1 MPAQQKE
8 SVQKGE
14 NQVRTKYFR
23 EWRGVFTKNSRTAI
37 PQDTF
42 YDLTNLIPIGGG
54 NLHTV
59 ADISSALVNYGSDS
73 IYWAEYANINSTDY
87 LICFASNGKVFAYN
101 IAANTSAQI
110 NVGKLLSGANS
121 RMDQW
126 KSQYILFYDTTG
138 YYSWDGTTFTGP
150 ITGGIIPGGTPVSPD
165 IAVFSNRVWL
175 YSGRALYVSAI
186 NSVTDFTLVNGA
198 ITQILTDPQLRGEST
213 RLFSA
218 SGYLYILGKSSIF
231 VISDVYIPSGASPP
245 APVFTV
251 LNVQANIGCDQPASV
266 FVYNRDLM
274 FANTYG
280 LWRLSGVTAEKVSDD
295 IDGTIQWIDTSF
307 SISGGAAQVQNI
319 LQAGFLIKQTNDPV
333 FGTRTIVA
341 NYFDKKWWFANYGN
355 LTFVAGA
362 IKSNRPVMFGFIGNV
377 LYQLYQNTA
386 SSQATRWMTP
396 LWPMEDSLSDKEVFR
411 AGAEITVTT
420 AGNVT
425 LSLDTPNAS
434 NSFVS
439 QTAGLVYWT
448 NNSGSITS
456 WKNNSNAI
464 VSWYTGSYL
473 LYYGDSLGGYGK
485 YVGLTGSVAAGAV
498 YELNANMMD
507 YTLRKRW

>member
-8 SVQKGE
+8 TVERGE

-23 EWRGVFTKNSRTAI
+23 EWRGVYTKNTRTAI

-42 YDLTNLIPIGGG
+42 YDLTNLIPIGAA

-59 ADISSALVNYGSDS
+59 PDISSSLIDYGADS

-87 LICFASNGKVFAYN
+87 LICFATNGKVFAYN

-110 NVGKLLSGANS
+110 NVGKLLSGAGS

-150 ITGGIIPGGTPVSPD
+150 ITGGIIPGGTPVNPD

-175 YSGRALYVSAI
+175 YSGRGLYVSAI

-295 IDGTIQWIDTSF
+295 IDGTIQWLDPSF
-307 SISGGAAQVQNI
+307 AISGGAAQVQNI
-319 LQAGFLIKQTNDPV
+319 LQAGFLIKQLNDPV

-355 LTFVAGA
+355 LSFVAGA
-362 IKSNRPVMFGFIGNV
+362 IKSNRPVMFGFIGNI

-386 SSQATRWMTP
+386 SSKASRWMTP
-396 LWPMEDSLSDKEVFR
+396 LWPMEESLSDKEVFR
-411 AGAEITVTT
+411 AGAEMTITTSGV
-420 AGNVT
+420 AT
-425 LSLDTPNAS
+425 LSLDTQNSS
-434 NSFVS
+434 NVFVS
-439 QTAGLVYWT
+439 QQIGIINWT
-448 NNSGSITS
+448 NNAGSTTT

-464 VSWYTGSYL
+464 VNWFSGSYL
-473 LYYGDSLGGYGK
+473 LYYADSLGGYGK
-485 YVGLTGSVAAGAV
+485 YVGLTGNVAAGAV
-498 YELNANMMD
+498 YELNSNMMD